1 MTKKFFSILMIMFV
15 LVVSLTN
22 VHAADGLFHSG
33 VYEDIYKLSEQSDI
47 DLPFLNMFM
56 NAATYDKDVNHS
68 GISFGSTTIDVNEKL
83 EGMHVIISSDMVTIK
98 GEVENS
104 FIYANNVVIEGKLTS
119 DSIIFAPTVQIK
131 ENAVIE
137 NDVII
142 IANNLDVA
150 GSVKGNVIAT
160 VTEKTNVTG
169 KINGDLRLIAA
180 DLKLENEQI
189 KGDIYVETS
198 ADMTTLKE
206 KYPEATVK
214 SLVEEDIEQETDWMG
229 IITKGIITVIV
240 YTFVAWLVTRK
251 PNNIVERACE
261 KFKAKTTF
269 GLIASVIALMLALIL
284 PILLIVFALTGLGMI
299 AWPILIAYVALLLL
313 VGTTAMLIVGMAIY
327 DAIKG
332 KVAKFKIPAIALIYA
347 VLYTLTQIT
356 VVAGYANMAIMLIA
370 LAIVLTMFTK
380 KKEAKEQMAEETK

>member
-1 MTKKFFSILMIMFV
+1 MTKKIFSILMVMFV
-15 LVVSLTN
+15 VLVSLTN
-22 VHAADGLFHSG
+22 VHAADSLFHMG
-33 VYEDIYKLSEQSDI
+33 MYEDIYKLSEQADI

-56 NAATYDKDVNHS
+56 NAATYDKDVRHS

-83 EGMHVIISSDMVTIK
+83 EGMHAIISSDMVTIK

-137 NDVII
+137 NDLII
-142 IANNLDVA
+142 IANNLDIA
-150 GSVKGNVIAT
+150 GTIKGNVIAT
-160 VTEKTNVTG
+160 VTEKTTVTG
-169 KINGDLRLIAA
+169 KINEDLRLITT

-198 ADMTTLKE
+198 ANTATLKE
-206 KYPEATVK
+206 KYPDVTIK
-214 SLVEEDIEQETDWMG
+214 SLVEQVEQETDWMG

-269 GLIASVIALMLALIL
+269 GLIGSVITLMLVLVL
-284 PILLIVFALTGLGMI
+284 PMILIVLVVMGLGLI

-313 VGTTAMLIVGMAIY
+313 VVTTAMLIVGMAIY

-332 KVAKFKIPAIALIYA
+332 KVAKFKIPVIALIYA
-347 VLYTLTQIT
+347 VLYALTQIT
-356 VVAGYANMAIMLIA
+356 FVAGYANMAIMLIA

-380 KKEAKEQMAEETK
+380 KKEVKEQL

>member
-1 MTKKFFSILMIMFV
+1 MTKKIFSILMVMFV
-15 LVVSLTN
+15 VLVSLTN
-22 VHAADGLFHSG
+22 VHAADSLFHMG
-33 VYEDIYKLSEQSDI
+33 MYEDIYKLSEQADI
-47 DLPFLNMFM
+47 DLPFFNMFM
-56 NAATYDKDVNHS
+56 NAATYDKDVKHS

-83 EGMHVIISSDMVTIK
+83 EGMHVIISTDMVTIK

-142 IANNLDVA
+142 IANNLDIA
-150 GSVKGNVIAT
+150 GTVNGNVIAT
-160 VTEKTNVTG
+160 VTEKTNVSG
-169 KINGDLRLIAA
+169 KIDEDLRLITT

-189 KGDIYVETS
+189 KGDIYIETS
-198 ADMTTLKE
+198 SDMTSLKE
-206 KYPEATVK
+206 KYPKATVK
-214 SLVEEDIEQETDWMG
+214 SLMAEEVEQETDWMG
-229 IITKGIITVIV
+229 IITKGIITIIV

-269 GLIASVIALMLALIL
+269 GLIASVITLMLVIVL
-284 PILLIVFALTGLGMI
+284 PILLIMIALTGLGI
-299 AWPILIAYVALLLL
+299 VAWPILIIYVALLLL
-313 VGTTAMLIVGMAIY
+313 VATTAMLIVGMAIY

-332 KVAKFKIPAIALIYA
+332 KVAKFKIPVIALIYA
-347 VLYTLTQIT
+347 VLYVLTQIT
-356 VVAGYANMAIMLIA
+356 VIAGYANMAIMLIA

-380 KKEAKEQMAEETK
+380 KKEKAQVVEGTK

>member
-1 MTKKFFSILMIMFV
+1 MTKKFFSILMVMFIV
-15 LVVSLTN
+15 LVSLTN
-22 VHAADGLFHSG
+22 VHAADGLFHMG
-33 VYEDIYKLSEQSDI
+33 MYEDIYKLSEQTDI
-47 DLPFLNMFM
+47 DLPFFNMFM
-56 NAATYDKDVNHS
+56 NAATYDKDVKHS

-83 EGMHVIISSDMVTIK
+83 EGMHAIISTDMVTIK

-131 ENAVIE
+131 EGAVIE

-142 IANNLDVA
+142 IANNLDIA
-150 GSVKGNVIAT
+150 GTVKGNVIAT
-160 VTEKTNVTG
+160 VTEKTTVSG
-169 KINGDLRLIAA
+169 KINEDLRLMTT

-189 KGDIYVETS
+189 KGDVYVETS
-198 ADMTTLKE
+198 ADTATLKE
-206 KYPEATVK
+206 KYPDATVK
-214 SLVEEDIEQETDWMG
+214 SLVEEVEQETDWMG
-229 IITKGIITVIV
+229 IITRGIITVIA
-240 YTFVAWLVTRK
+240 YTFVAWLITRK

-269 GLIASVIALMLALIL
+269 GLIASVITLMLALIL
-284 PILLIVFALTGLGMI
+284 PILLIVLALTGLGLI
-299 AWPILIAYVALLLL
+299 AWPVLIAYVALLLL
-313 VGTTAMLIVGMAIY
+313 VATTAMLIVGMAIY

-332 KVAKFKIPAIALIYA
+332 KVAKFKIPVVALIYA

-356 VVAGYANMAIMLIA
+356 FVAGYANMAIMLIA

-380 KKEAKEQMAEETK
+380 KKDKAQVVEETK